1 MICDYMYFFSNSKL
15 NANESLQDALPGMSV
30 MTPPTDLLGSC
41 APSLVHAER
50 DSRFVMD
57 GEVTRA
63 GHLCYIMLLPNAQGK
78 IVGVDHSAA
87 NID

>member
-1 MICDYMYFFSNSKL
+1 MGVSAWRGKKL
-15 NANESLQDALPGMSV
+15 NANNSLQDGLPGMSV

-50 DSRFVMD
+50 DSRFIMD
-57 GEVTRA
+57 GDLTIA

-78 IVGVDHSAA
+78 IVKAG
-87 NID
+87 